1 MCSKGD
7 RMERV
12 FARIEA
18 LTPEYEG
25 LWEQVCSF
33 ETPSDNKTALDEQTR
48 FLAAFAREHGFSVT
62 EYPFPRAGDCLT
74 AETRAGEAPR
84 IALLAHL
91 DTVHPVGSFGQ
102 PPVRREGDTLYGPGV
117 IDCKGGAC
125 VALMA
130 AQALMETEAAA
141 PPIRIIL
148 TTDEEVSARYSGPEG
163 VAFIQDQARGVDAAF
178 NCETGLA
185 GYLTVGRKGIIR
197 LEVNV
202 EGKAGHAGNDYFL
215 GVSAVKE
222 AAHKILAIEALSSPE
237 GATFNCGVIAGGT
250 KANVIPGRC
259 RFEVDI
265 RGKTLAVLE
274 QALEQVKAIAGK
286 SFLPGTRATV
296 NVLSRRPPM
305 EHTAATDRLFEKV
318 CAVSERYGLEKVR
331 PKEKGGGSDSAYLI
345 GIGIPTLCSFGPTGT
360 GEHTV
365 AEQGHIPSLQGR
377 TKLLAASIM
386 EVAAE

>member
-1 MCSKGD
+1 MAAG
-7 RMERV
+7 MERV
-12 FARIEA
+12 FARVEA
-18 LTPEYEG
+18 LVPEYEA
-25 LWEQVCSF
+25 LWEKVCSF
-33 ETPSDNKTALDEQTR
+33 ETPSDNKAALDEQTR
-48 FLAAFAREHGFSVT
+48 FLVKFAREHGFFVT
-62 EYPFPRAGDCLT
+62 EYPFPRAGNCLT
-74 AETRAGEAPR
+74 AETQAGEAPR
-84 IALLAHL
+84 IVLLAHL
-91 DTVHPVGSFGQ
+91 DTVHPVGCFGQ

-130 AQALMETEAAA
+130 AQALMEAEEAA

-163 VAFIQDQARGVDAAF
+163 IAFIQAQARGADAAF

-197 LEVNV
+197 LEISIQ
-202 EGKAGHAGNDYFL
+202 GKAGHAGNDYFL

-222 AAHKILAIEALSSPE
+222 AAHKILAIEALSSPD

-250 KANVIPGRC
+250 KANVIPGQC

-274 QALEQVKAIAGK
+274 EALKEVEAIAGQC
-286 SFLPGTRATV
+286 FLPGTRATV
-296 NVLSRRPPM
+296 TILSRRPPM

-318 CAVSERYGLEKVR
+318 SAVSRRYGLEEVR

-345 GIGIPTLCSFGPTGT
+345 PLGIPTLCSFGPTGT
-360 GEHTV
+360 GEHTT
-365 AEQGHIPSLQGR
+365 AEQAYIPSLEGR

-386 EVAAE
+386 EVMTEK